1 MQGQGRGEEPC
12 PYLKLKE
19 RATMDSMITMEQFE
33 AINDAK
39 VKAQTD
45 DTPYIG
51 MVDGTVNINGNPNKT
66 EIKPADYK
74 VFFAFPNTDLFKK
87 RIDAVGDEVVK
98 EDSGYIIVRRVYK
111 NVYLTP
117 RKMADAVTAG
127 AVIESFLNKVTEDGE
142 VKALSYEELKGV
154 IVDNFTEM
162 KDSAYDLVASV
173 LRIHPEEA
181 EWMLPMQT
189 VNVAIQIA
197 MNNPA
202 LENESNFFTELSLD
216 NL

>member
-1 MQGQGRGEEPC
+1 
-12 PYLKLKE
+12 
-19 RATMDSMITMEQFE
+19 MDSMITMEQFE

-39 VKAQTD
+39 VKASTD

-66 EIKPADYK
+66 EIKPADYE
-74 VFFAFPNTDLFKK
+74 VLFAFPNTDFFRK
-87 RIDAVGDEVVK
+87 RIDAVGDEIVK
-98 EDSGYIIVRRVYK
+98 EEGGYIIVRRVYK
-111 NVYLTP
+111 GVYLTP
-117 RKMADAVTAG
+117 RKMSDAVTAG
-127 AVIESFLNKVTEDGE
+127 AVIESFLNKVTENGE
-142 VKALSYEELKGV
+142 VKALSYDELKGV

>member
-1 MQGQGRGEEPC
+1 
-12 PYLKLKE
+12 
-19 RATMDSMITMEQFE
+19 MDNMITMEQFE

-39 VKAQTD
+39 VKASTD

-51 MVDGTVNINGNPNKT
+51 MVDGQVNVNGNPNKT
-66 EIKPADYK
+66 EIKPTDYE
-74 VFFAFPNTDLFKK
+74 VLFAFPDTDMFRK
-87 RIDAVGDEVVK
+87 RIDAVGDEVIK

-111 NVYLTP
+111 GVYLTP
-117 RKMADAVTAG
+117 RKMTDAVTAG
-127 AVIESFLNKVTEDGE
+127 AVIESFLNKVSVDGE
-142 VKALSYEELKGV
+142 IKALSYDELKDV

-189 VNVAIQIA
+189 VNTAIKIA
-197 MNNPA
+197 LDNPA
-202 LENESNFFTELSLD
+202 LTNESNFFTELSLD

>member
-1 MQGQGRGEEPC
+1 
-12 PYLKLKE
+12 
-19 RATMDSMITMEQFE
+19 MDSMITMEQFE

-66 EIKPADYK
+66 EIKPADYE
-74 VFFAFPNTDLFKK
+74 VLFAFPNTDFFKK

-202 LENESNFFTELSLD
+202 LENESNFFTELSLG

>member
-1 MQGQGRGEEPC
+1 
-12 PYLKLKE
+12 
-19 RATMDSMITMEQFE
+19 MDSMITMEQFE

-39 VKAQTD
+39 VKASTD

-66 EIKPADYK
+66 EIKPADYE
-74 VFFAFPNTDLFKK
+74 VLFAFPNTDFFKK
-87 RIDAVGDEVVK
+87 RIDAVGDEIVK
-98 EDSGYIIVRRVYK
+98 EEGGYIIVRRLYK
-111 NVYLTP
+111 GVYLTP
-117 RKMADAVTAG
+117 RKMSDAVTAG
-127 AVIESFLNKVTEDGE
+127 AVIESFLNKVTENGE
-142 VKALSYEELKGV
+142 VKALSYDELKGV

>member
-1 MQGQGRGEEPC
+1 
-12 PYLKLKE
+12 
-19 RATMDSMITMEQFE
+19 MDSMITMEQFE

-51 MVDGTVNINGNPNKT
+51 MVDGTVNINGDPNKT
-66 EIKPADYK
+66 EIKPADYE
-74 VFFAFPNTDLFKK
+74 VLFAFPDNEMFRK
-87 RIDAVGDEVVK
+87 RCDITGDEIIKK
-98 EDSGYIIVRRVYK
+98 EQGFIIVRRVYK
-111 NVYLTP
+111 GVYITP
-117 RKMADAVTAG
+117 RKMSDAVTAG
-127 AVIESFLNKVTEDGE
+127 AVIESFLNKVSEDGE
-142 VKALSYEELKGV
+142 IKALSYEELKAV

-173 LRIHPEEA
+173 LRIHPDEA

-202 LENESNFFTELSLD
+202 LENESNFFTELSLG
-216 NL
+216 NR

>member
-1 MQGQGRGEEPC
+1 
-12 PYLKLKE
+12 
-19 RATMDSMITMEQFE
+19 MDSMITMEQFE

-66 EIKPADYK
+66 EIKPADYE
-74 VFFAFPNTDLFKK
+74 VLFAFPNTDFFKK

-98 EDSGYIIVRRVYK
+98 EDGGYIIVRRVYK

-127 AVIESFLNKVTEDGE
+127 AVIESFLNKVTENGE

>member
-1 MQGQGRGEEPC
+1 
-12 PYLKLKE
+12 
-19 RATMDSMITMEQFE
+19 MDSMITMEQFE

-39 VKAQTD
+39 VKASTD

-66 EIKPADYK
+66 EIKPADYE
-74 VFFAFPNTDLFKK
+74 VLFAFPNTDFFKK

-98 EDSGYIIVRRVYK
+98 EEGGYIIVRRMYK

-117 RKMADAVTAG
+117 RKMSDAVTAG
-127 AVIESFLNKVTEDGE
+127 AVIESFLNKVTENGE
-142 VKALSYEELKGV
+142 VKALSYDELKGV

>member
-1 MQGQGRGEEPC
+1 
-12 PYLKLKE
+12 
-19 RATMDSMITMEQFE
+19 MDSMITMEQFE

-39 VKAQTD
+39 VKASTD

-66 EIKPADYK
+66 EIKPADYE
-74 VFFAFPNTDLFKK
+74 VLFAFPNTDFFKK

-98 EDSGYIIVRRVYK
+98 EEGGYIIVRRLYK
-111 NVYLTP
+111 GVYLTP
-117 RKMADAVTAG
+117 RKMSDAVTAG
-127 AVIESFLNKVTEDGE
+127 AVIESFLNKVTENGE
-142 VKALSYEELKGV
+142 VKALSYDELKGV

>member
-1 MQGQGRGEEPC
+1 
-12 PYLKLKE
+12 
-19 RATMDSMITMEQFE
+19 MDSMITMEQFE

-66 EIKPADYK
+66 EIKPADYE
-74 VFFAFPNTDLFKK
+74 VLFAFPNTDFFKK

-189 VNVAIQIA
+189 MNVAIQIA

-202 LENESNFFTELSLD
+202 LENESNFFTELSLG

>member
-1 MQGQGRGEEPC
+1 
-12 PYLKLKE
+12 
-19 RATMDSMITMEQFE
+19 MDSMITMEQFE

-66 EIKPADYK
+66 EIKPADYE
-74 VFFAFPNTDLFKK
+74 VLFAFPNTDFFRK
-87 RIDAVGDEVVK
+87 RIDAVGDEIVK
-98 EDSGYIIVRRVYK
+98 EEGGYIIVRRVYK

-117 RKMADAVTAG
+117 RKMSDAVTAG
-127 AVIESFLNKVTEDGE
+127 AVIESFLNKVTENGE
-142 VKALSYEELKGV
+142 VKALSYDELKGV

-197 MNNPA
+197 VNNPA

>member
-1 MQGQGRGEEPC
+1 
-12 PYLKLKE
+12 
-19 RATMDSMITMEQFE
+19 MEQFE
-33 AINDAK
+33 AINEAK

-51 MVDGTVNINGNPNKT
+51 MVDGTVNINGDPNKT
-66 EIKPADYK
+66 EIKPADYE
-74 VFFAFPNTDLFKK
+74 VLFAFPDTDMFRK
-87 RIDAVGDEVVK
+87 RCDITGDEIIK
-98 EDSGYIIVRRVYK
+98 REQGFIIVRRIYK

-117 RKMADAVTAG
+117 RKMSDAVTAG
-127 AVIESFLNKVTEDGE
+127 AVIESFLNKITEDGE
-142 VKALSYEELKGV
+142 VKALSYDELKDV

-202 LENESNFFTELSLD
+202 LENESNFFTELSLGS
-216 NL
+216 L

>member
-1 MQGQGRGEEPC
+1 
-12 PYLKLKE
+12 
-19 RATMDSMITMEQFE
+19 MDSMITMEQFE

-66 EIKPADYK
+66 EIKPADYE
-74 VFFAFPNTDLFKK
+74 VLFAFPNTDFFRK
-87 RIDAVGDEVVK
+87 RIDAVGDEIVK
-98 EDSGYIIVRRVYK
+98 EEGGYIIVRRVYK

-117 RKMADAVTAG
+117 RKMSDAVTAG
-127 AVIESFLNKVTEDGE
+127 AVIESFLNKVTENGE
-142 VKALSYEELKGV
+142 IKALSYDELKGV

>member
-1 MQGQGRGEEPC
+1 
-12 PYLKLKE
+12 
-19 RATMDSMITMEQFE
+19 MDTMITMEQFE

-39 VKAQTD
+39 VKASTD
-45 DTPYIG
+45 ETPYIG
-51 MVDGTVNINGNPNKT
+51 MVDGKVNINGDPNKT
-66 EIKPADYK
+66 EIKPADYE
-74 VFFAFPNTDLFKK
+74 VLFAFPNTDLFRK
-87 RIDAVGDEVVK
+87 RVDAVGDEIVK
-98 EDSGYIIVRRVYK
+98 EDGGYIIVRRIYK

-117 RKMADAVTAG
+117 RKMSDAVTAG
-127 AVIESFLNKVTEDGE
+127 AIIESFLNKVTENGE
-142 VKALSYEELKGV
+142 VKALSYDELKGV

-189 VNVAIQIA
+189 VNVAIKIA
-197 MNNPA
+197 LNNPA

>member
-1 MQGQGRGEEPC
+1 MEMMTR
-12 PYLKLKE
+12 
-19 RATMDSMITMEQFE
+19 EQFD
-33 AINDAK
+33 AMSDAK

-66 EIKPADYK
+66 EIKPADYE
-74 VFFAFPNTDLFKK
+74 VLFAFPDIDVFRK
-87 RIDAVGDEVVK
+87 RIDVTGDEIIK
-98 EDSGYIIVRRVYK
+98 EEGGYIIVKRIYR

-117 RKMADAVTAG
+117 RKMSDAVTAG

-142 VKALSYEELKGV
+142 VKALTYDELKDV

-173 LRIHPEEA
+173 LRIHPDEA

-189 VNVAIQIA
+189 VNIAIQIA

>member
-1 MQGQGRGEEPC
+1 
-12 PYLKLKE
+12 
-19 RATMDSMITMEQFE
+19 MDTMITMEQFE
-33 AINDAK
+33 AINNAK

-51 MVDGTVNINGNPNKT
+51 MVDGQVNINGDPNKT
-66 EIKPADYK
+66 EIKPADYE
-74 VFFAFPNTDLFKK
+74 VLFAFPDTELFRK
-87 RIDAVGDEVVK
+87 RCDVTGDEIIK
-98 EDSGYIIVRRVYK
+98 REQGFIIVRRVYK

-117 RKMADAVTAG
+117 RKMSDAVTAG
-127 AVIESFLNKVTEDGE
+127 AVIESFLNKVTENGE
-142 VKALSYEELKGV
+142 VKALSYDELKDV

-162 KDSAYDLVASV
+162 KDSAYDLVSSV

-189 VNVAIQIA
+189 VTVAIQIA

-202 LENESNFFTELSLD
+202 LENESNFFTELSLG
-216 NL
+216 NQ

>member
-1 MQGQGRGEEPC
+1 
-12 PYLKLKE
+12 
-19 RATMDSMITMEQFE
+19 MDSMITMEQFE

-51 MVDGTVNINGNPNKT
+51 MVDGTMNINGNPNKT
-66 EIKPADYK
+66 EIKPADYE
-74 VFFAFPNTDLFKK
+74 VLFAFPNTDFFKK

-98 EDSGYIIVRRVYK
+98 EDGGYIIVRRVYK

-127 AVIESFLNKVTEDGE
+127 AVIESFLNKVTENGE
-142 VKALSYEELKGV
+142 VKALSYDELKGV